1 MLRKRNYGLEYTDRN
16 PINQSACSECSAV
29 SGAPHAASCRHSP
42 IFTNDPLLG
51 TAVADRYE
59 IIAVIG
65 IGGWSTVYEAK
76 DKVLNR
82 PVALKVLHSHHAM
95 DQQKLHRFQREAQ
108 AASLLA
114 HPSVAAI
121 FDYGTLD
128 QGRPYIVMEFVQ
140 GKTLADLLKE
150 GQRLS
155 SRESVGLF
163 SQVCDGLDAAHKIGL
178 IHRDLKPSNIMI
190 TGPGNAKTLD
200 FGIAKWTLQDAN
212 DLTKSGEVLGTPSY
226 MSPEQCLGSTDLD
239 GRADI
244 YALGCVMYEAST
256 GIKAFPC
263 DQVLDCLSNQI
274 KVMPRRLKAIAPA
287 VDAPLSLESAIFKA
301 LAKNPGDR
309 FQSMSDMKAA
319 LTSSQQKITPMQ
331 HALYL
336 LALSPITKKHVSI
349 VLAVAVVCLSAYL
362 GVRKWTTP
370 EDQRTIRFPDRP
382 VGTVYLISRDSKG
395 IETRRE
401 KYAAAQGPI
410 SVPKGAL
417 VQLKD
422 VPLQEISLDFLANL
436 GPDDLQ
442 YLDFIDTPLSDQ
454 ALSAIGRLKGLQSVN
469 FVGTDI
475 SDQGLRQLDLP
486 MLGGL
491 DLTRTK
497 ITDKG
502 VSYIAALLKRIR
514 WLSLEDTKVTDSGLP
529 YLINLNSLATLR
541 LDHSQVTD
549 SGMTQIKRLRKLSTL
564 ELAGDNITDAGL
576 SILSE
581 MSTLRELDLRETKI
595 TDRSI
600 DVLCRMGMLERLNVS
615 GTSIS
620 ASGISR
626 LKQNLPRCVVI
637 E

>member
-1 MLRKRNYGLEYTDRN
+1 M
-16 PINQSACSECSAV
+16 
-29 SGAPHAASCRHSP
+29 
-42 IFTNDPLLG
+42 LG

-59 IIAVIG
+59 IFAVIG

-82 PVALKVLHSHHAM
+82 PVALKVLHSHHAL
-95 DQQKLHRFQREAQ
+95 DQQKIQRFQREAQ

-140 GKTLADLLKE
+140 GKTLADVLKQ
-150 GQRLS
+150 GQTLT
-155 SRESVGLF
+155 SRESVSLF
-163 SQVCDGLDAAHKIGL
+163 SQICDGLDAAHKIGL

-190 TGPGNAKTLD
+190 TEPGNAKTLD
-200 FGIAKWTLQDAN
+200 FGIAKWTLEDAS
-212 DLTKSGEVLGTPSY
+212 DLTKSDEVLGTPSY

-263 DQVLDCLSNQI
+263 DKVLDCLSNQI

-287 VDAPLSLESAIFKA
+287 VDAPLSFESVIFKA

-319 LTSSQQKITPMQ
+319 LTSSQQKISPLK
-331 HALYL
+331 HALYVL
-336 LALSPITKKHVSI
+336 TLSPISKKHVYI
-349 VLAVAVVCLSAYL
+349 TLAMAVVCFSVYL
-362 GVRKWTTP
+362 GVRKWATP
-370 EDQRTIRFPDRP
+370 EDYRTIRFPNRP

-395 IETRRE
+395 NKTREDRF
-401 KYAAAQGPI
+401 AIAQGLV
-410 SVPKGAL
+410 SVPREAIVKLA
-417 VQLKD
+417 D
-422 VPLQEISLDFLANL
+422 VPLRAISLDFLVNL

-442 YLDFIDTPLSDQ
+442 YLDFLDTPLSDQ
-454 ALSAIGRLKGLQSVN
+454 GLAAVGRLKGLQSLNV
-469 FVGTDI
+469 VGTEV
-475 SDQGLRQLDLP
+475 SDQGFRQLDLP
-486 MLGGL
+486 NLGGL
-491 DLTRTK
+491 SLARSK

-502 VSYIAALLKRIR
+502 VSYIASLLRRIR
-514 WLSLEDTKVTDSGLP
+514 WLSLQDTKVTDNGLT
-529 YLINLNSLATLR
+529 YLIDLNSLATLKLNR
-541 LDHSQVTD
+541 SQVTD
-549 SGMTQIKRLRKLSTL
+549 NGMTRIKRLHRLSML
-564 ELAGDNITDAGL
+564 DLAGDNITDAGV

-581 MSTLRELDLRETKI
+581 MSALKELDLQNTKI

-600 DVLCRMGMLERLNVS
+600 DVLSRMRMLERLNVS
-615 GTSIS
+615 GTGIS
-620 ASGISR
+620 AGGISR
-626 LKQNLPRCVVI
+626 LKKSLPKCVVVADQ
-637 E
+637 